1 MYILYGPDK
10 VHIGSQGPYGEKG
23 LARVSRKKL
32 VFLLSML
39 FSLSR
44 AIQLYVELCAMGA
57 IGVHT
62 NLKLD
67 YKNIALASA
76 FHIVDV
82 WNIQG
87 MTRPWGCKC
96 MLNYSANPL
105 GAIRSCISWNLFGQT
120 CKDGSNS
127 NPPTGK
133 A

>member
-1 MYILYGPDK
+1 
-10 VHIGSQGPYGEKG
+10 
-23 LARVSRKKL
+23 
-32 VFLLSML
+32 ML

-82 WNIQG
+82 WNI
-87 MTRPWGCKC
+87 
-96 MLNYSANPL
+96 
-105 GAIRSCISWNLFGQT
+105 
-120 CKDGSNS
+120 
-127 NPPTGK
+127 
-133 A
+133 